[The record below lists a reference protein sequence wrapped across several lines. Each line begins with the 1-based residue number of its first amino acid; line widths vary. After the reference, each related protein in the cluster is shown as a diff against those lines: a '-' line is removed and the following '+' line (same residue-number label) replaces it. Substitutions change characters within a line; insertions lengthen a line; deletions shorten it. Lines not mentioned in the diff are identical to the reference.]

1 VAADKPGR
9 TRPKEAGHDLTT
21 EEKIRQAAR
30 TLFTRKGYAA
40 TRTRD
45 IAEEA
50 HINLALLNYYFRS
63 KEKLFAE
70 IMLEKVQQL
79 FGVLVPVLN
88 DASTGLE
95 DKIARIVTLY
105 TRMISENPDLPI
117 FVLNEIKGRPAG
129 IKKVLPLDDIIPHSS
144 FIIQLRERRPDINPF
159 HFLLNILGMTVFPFI
174 VMPALDATG
183 ILGSADMEALI
194 AERIALVPAWTEAML
209 KAP

>member
-1 VAADKPGR
+1 MATDKPGR
-9 TRPKEAGHDLTT
+9 SPLNDTGRDLST
-21 EEKIRQAAR
+21 EEKIRKAAR
-30 TLFTRKGYAA
+30 ILFTRKGYAA

-50 HINLALLNYYFRS
+50 GINLALLNYYFRS

-88 DASTGLE
+88 EASTSLE
-95 DKIARIVTLY
+95 DKIGRIVTHY

-117 FVLNEIKGRPAG
+117 FVLNEIKGHPAG
-129 IKKVLPLDDIIPHSS
+129 IRKVLPLDDIIPHSS
-144 FIIQLRERRPDINPF
+144 FITQLAERRPDVNPF

-183 ILGSADMEALI
+183 ILKSKDMEALI
-194 AERIALVPAWTEAML
+194 AERTALVPLWTRAML
-209 KAP
+209 EAR